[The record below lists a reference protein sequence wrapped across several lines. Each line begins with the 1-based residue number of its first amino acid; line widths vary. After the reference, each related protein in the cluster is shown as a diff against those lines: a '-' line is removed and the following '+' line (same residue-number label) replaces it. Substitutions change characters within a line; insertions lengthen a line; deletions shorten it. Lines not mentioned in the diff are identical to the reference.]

1 VVCPVPSQLNFLD
14 MLKGEFTPQSAAD
27 WDFLRAAAQNLF
39 RPRAPIDD
47 DRLFSGRIKQ
57 IQDVLD
63 VVYEDGGHAVIFG
76 ERGVGKTSLAN
87 IIEKRVA
94 PILSSVRAVKVS
106 CSPDDTFFELWANM
120 FQGYE
125 VDDKPIEEELRHATS
140 PYAVYRIVESLD
152 QSKYH
157 LLIFDEFDRSRRDD
171 TKEKMADLIK
181 HFSNT
186 PINVTILIVG
196 VGDTLVDLFASHE
209 SIVRCCAQIKMQRMS
224 SGELSQI
231 IDDRIPRLKMTIT
244 GKTKERI
251 IRLSQGLPGYV
262 HMLGQSAVRA
272 SLDGQTLEIGDDQL
286 KIAVDEALDKADYST
301 RIQYAQATDSPM
313 KDNKYKEVLL
323 ACALAETNELGMF
336 FAGSVRQPYSKIR
349 GREMQIS
356 NFSTHLGEFCSL
368 DRGPA
373 LLRSGKRKRY
383 QYRFTNPL
391 LQPLAVMV
399 GVRDRMIRIDET

>member
-1 VVCPVPSQLNFLD
+1 VRGQLNFLD
-14 MLKGEFTPQSAAD
+14 MLKADFAPKSGAD
-27 WDFLRAAAQNLF
+27 WEFLKAAAQNLF

-94 PILSSVRAVKVS
+94 PILSSVRALKVS
-106 CSPDDTFFELWANM
+106 CSPHDSFFDLWSNM
-120 FQGYE
+120 LHGFE
-125 VDDKPIEEELRHATS
+125 VDNNPIGDELRGVTS
-140 PYAVYRIVESLD
+140 PYAVYRLIEGLD
-152 QSKYH
+152 SSKYH
-157 LLIFDEFDRSRRDD
+157 LLIFDEFDRVRSDD

-196 VGDTLVDLFASHE
+196 VGDTLVDLFANHE

-224 SGELSQI
+224 RDELAQI
-231 IDDRIPRLKMTIT
+231 IEERIPRLTMSIIPQ
-244 GKTKERI
+244 TKDRI

-262 HMLGQSAVRA
+262 HLLGQLAVRA
-272 SLDGQTLEIGDDQL
+272 ALDAETLTIGNDHL
-286 KIAVDEALDKADYST
+286 GAAINEALDKADHSS
-301 RIQYAQATDSPM
+301 RIDYYKATDSPV

-336 FAGSVRQPYSKIR
+336 FAGSVRTPYSKDPR
-349 GREMQIS
+349 SANGNREFFDAS
-356 NFSTHLGEFCSL
+356 
-368 DRGPA
+368 R
-373 LLRSGKRKRY
+373 
-383 QYRFTNPL
+383 
-391 LQPLAVMV
+391 
-399 GVRDRMIRIDET
+399 RIL